1 MGELLAVIVS
11 TLVVAGLLALVAARA
26 EMFQRAL
33 ENLLI
38 GVSTLIILFVLFYVL
53 AEVVARYVFNAPQPG
68 HLEGAELLLPMI
80 VFLAV
85 SYTQARHGH
94 VGMTL
99 VIDALPPA
107 IRRRTDLVILVL
119 SMLTCAVLAY
129 FGTKYAY
136 QSWDYDD
143 VTMSPPFWPVWP
155 SAAAVPLGYLLLA
168 LRMCLQALQIVMPER
183 FPEPIRDDELHVTD

>member
-1 MGELLAVIVS
+1 VGELAAVIVS
-11 TLVVAGLLALVAARA
+11 TLVVAGILVLVAARA
-26 EMFQRAL
+26 EMIQRAI
-33 ENLLI
+33 ENVLV
-38 GVSTLIILFVLFYVL
+38 GVSTLIILFVLFFVL
-53 AEVVARYVFNAPQPG
+53 AEVVARYVFNAPLPG

-80 VFLAV
+80 VFGAV
-85 SYTQARHGH
+85 SYTQARNGH

-99 VIDALPPA
+99 VIDALPPK
-107 IRRRTDLVILVL
+107 IRYHTDIVILVL

-155 SAAAVPLGYLLLA
+155 SAAIVPLGYLLLA

-183 FPEPIRDDELHVTD
+183 FPEPISDDDLHVFD

>member
-11 TLVVAGLLALVAARA
+11 TLVVAGILVLVAARA
-26 EMFQRAL
+26 EMIQRAI
-33 ENLLI
+33 ENVLV
-38 GVSTLIILFVLFYVL
+38 GVSTLIILFVLFFVL
-53 AEVVARYVFNAPQPG
+53 AEVVARYVFNAPLPG

-80 VFLAV
+80 VFGAV
-85 SYTQARHGH
+85 SYTQARNGH
-94 VGMTL
+94 VGMPL
-99 VIDALPPA
+99 VIDALPPK
-107 IRRRTDLVILVL
+107 IRYHTDIVILVL

-155 SAAAVPLGYLLLA
+155 SAAIVPLGYLLLA

-183 FPEPIRDDELHVTD
+183 FPEPISDDDLHVFD

>member
-1 MGELLAVIVS
+1 MGELAAVIVS
-11 TLVVAGLLALVAARA
+11 TLVVAGILVLVAARA
-26 EMFQRAL
+26 EMIQRAI
-33 ENLLI
+33 ENVLV
-38 GVSTLIILFVLFYVL
+38 GVSTLIILFVLFFVL
-53 AEVVARYVFNAPQPG
+53 AEVVARYVFNAPLPG

-80 VFLAV
+80 VFGAV
-85 SYTQARHGH
+85 SYTQARNGH

-99 VIDALPPA
+99 VIDALPPK
-107 IRRRTDLVILVL
+107 IHRRTDIVILVL

-155 SAAAVPLGYLLLA
+155 SAAIVPLGYLLLA

-183 FPEPIRDDELHVTD
+183 FPEPISDDDLHVFD

>member
-1 MGELLAVIVS
+1 M
-11 TLVVAGLLALVAARA
+11 AARA
-26 EMFQRAL
+26 EMIQRAI
-33 ENLLI
+33 ENVLV
-38 GVSTLIILFVLFYVL
+38 GVSTLIILFVLFFVL
-53 AEVVARYVFNAPQPG
+53 AEVVARYVFNAPLPG

-80 VFLAV
+80 VFGAV
-85 SYTQARHGH
+85 SYTQARNGH

-99 VIDALPPA
+99 VIDALPPK
-107 IRRRTDLVILVL
+107 IRYHTDIVILVL

-155 SAAAVPLGYLLLA
+155 SAAIVPLGYLLLA

-183 FPEPIRDDELHVTD
+183 FPEPISDDDLHVFD